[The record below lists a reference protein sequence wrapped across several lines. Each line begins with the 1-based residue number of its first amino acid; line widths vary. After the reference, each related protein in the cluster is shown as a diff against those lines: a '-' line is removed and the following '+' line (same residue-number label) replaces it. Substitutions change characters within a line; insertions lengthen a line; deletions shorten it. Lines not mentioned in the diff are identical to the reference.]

1 MKYSNQAKILECL
14 RKTADSYN
22 KLILFEKLEKQVN
35 ELNEIKKYEKY
46 GIIMNDNS
54 RLSSINNNSQLGDKK
69 NKGYSFR
76 MSDIKYY
83 K

>member
-1 MKYSNQAKILECL
+1 
-14 RKTADSYN
+14 
-22 KLILFEKLEKQVN
+22 
-35 ELNEIKKYEKY
+35 
-46 GIIMNDNS
+46 MNDNS
-54 RLSSINNNSQLGDKK
+54 RLSSINNNSQQGDKK

>member
-1 MKYSNQAKILECL
+1 
-14 RKTADSYN
+14 
-22 KLILFEKLEKQVN
+22 
-35 ELNEIKKYEKY
+35 
-46 GIIMNDNS
+46 MNDNS
-54 RLSSINNNSQLGDKK
+54 RLSSINNNSQQEDKK